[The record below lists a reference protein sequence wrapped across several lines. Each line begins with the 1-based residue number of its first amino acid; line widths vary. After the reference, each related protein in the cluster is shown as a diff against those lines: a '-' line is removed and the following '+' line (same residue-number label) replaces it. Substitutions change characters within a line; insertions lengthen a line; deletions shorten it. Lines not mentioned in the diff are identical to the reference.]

1 MLTCQKNCAPNRL
14 INLIADD
21 NAIEDT
27 IYHVHRALNAGRIDL
42 EKFLRVSPDAITFDQ
57 I

>member
-1 MLTCQKNCAPNRL
+1 MSKKNCARNRL

-42 EKFLRVSPDAITFDQ
+42 EKFLRVSPRCYHI
-57 I
+57 